1 MIRLLAILS
10 CLVFS
15 LNGIANSAQ
24 GVYSTNVT
32 ISGKSTHQR
41 VYTDY
46 CKDANTITCYRF
58 NDDLHDTALSS
69 KNNDHLFKAGGGT
82 YVTNGKEGN
91 AWDFESSE
99 SNFIN
104 NTSISSDFALTSNVT
119 PTSACFWI
127 KPESFGAGDFSNN
140 IFWVGGSDGWGMA
153 CGNSPNVVITYTSG
167 GNSGG
172 IESNMDTGTWYHF
185 CTVFDQSNN
194 ILKIYKN
201 GLSIF
206 SNSSYTDNSAIIAGD
221 DIYIG
226 ANGASTNFFDGII
239 DELIFTHDVLTPAE
253 VLDIFENGLR

>member
-1 MIRLLAILS
+1 MINKGLVNVVPGKTKKFVPGNPEEIIKLIESQDLPQGLIEEIIEAYHLLGDNKI
-10 CLVFS
+10 
-15 LNGIANSAQ
+15 NET
-24 GVYSTNVT
+24 GVS
-32 ISGKSTHQR
+32 
-41 VYTDY
+41 
-46 CKDANTITCYRF
+46 KDALDILRNSREPI
-58 NDDLHDTALSS
+58 
-69 KNNDHLFKAGGGT
+69 
-82 YVTNGKEGN
+82 
-91 AWDFESSE
+91 
-99 SNFIN
+99 FI
-104 NTSISSDFALTSNVT
+104 SVR
-119 PTSACFWI
+119 TSAITEDIYNSGNEI

-239 DELIFTHDVLTPAE
+239 DELIFTNDVLTDAE
-253 VLDIFENGLR
+253 VLDIYANGLR